1 MSVDPGGDPTPE
13 VDAALRDEEFYLL
26 YQPEIDLHTGGFVG
40 VEALLRWQRDGRT
53 VNPADFLERLES
65 SGDIIAVGHWALETA
80 CSQATEWYSKG
91 YRFRVAVNVS
101 IRQLAHPDFVD
112 HVRHALRASRLAPA
126 QLTLE
131 LSYRWLD
138 TPDADRVL
146 QELDDLHVTLALDDA
161 APGRPD
167 VATVVDTPIRVV
179 KLDRALVSSTLEGD
193 EVSRYIHEARSHAL
207 VVVASGIEDAVVR
220 DRLRAEEVDVGQGF
234 HFARPYEAREI
245 DRFLEDYALFS
256 GRPL

>member
-1 MSVDPGGDPTPE
+1 M
-13 VDAALRDEEFYLL
+13 
-26 YQPEIDLHTGGFVG
+26 
-40 VEALLRWQRDGRT
+40 
-53 VNPADFLERLES
+53 
-65 SGDIIAVGHWALETA
+65 
-80 CSQATEWYSKG
+80 
-91 YRFRVAVNVS
+91 
-101 IRQLAHPDFVD
+101 
-112 HVRHALRASRLAPA
+112 
-126 QLTLE
+126 
-131 LSYRWLD
+131 
-138 TPDADRVL
+138 
-146 QELDDLHVTLALDDA
+146 
-161 APGRPD
+161 
-167 VATVVDTPIRVV
+167 